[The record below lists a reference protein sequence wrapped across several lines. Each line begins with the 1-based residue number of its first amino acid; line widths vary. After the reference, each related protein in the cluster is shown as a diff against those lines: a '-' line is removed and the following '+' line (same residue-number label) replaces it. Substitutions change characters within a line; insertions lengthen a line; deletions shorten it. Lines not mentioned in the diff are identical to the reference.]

1 MSLLIIKAKN
11 KKKNK
16 IKRTK
21 YVKEHFFILQTDD
34 QLEWIAKY
42 LKQVGKTPDYQNYI
56 CNHGIKKLLFSYI
69 Q

>member
-11 KKKNK
+11 KK
-16 IKRTK
+16 IKRTR

-42 LKQVGKTPDYQNYI
+42 LKHPGKTPDHQNDI